1 MSSYQAL
8 SFFLADAAHKVTQ
21 GFSTPQA
28 NLSKTPL
35 LPQAPSS
42 FVLHVKRKYKKTP
55 TVEFEVRRSDR
66 LKKLHKDSRKNHVC
80 TRIVYLALLS
90 PFHAEQGSQ
99 EAEQL
104 LWST

>member
-8 SFFLADAAHKVTQ
+8 SFFLADVADRATQ

-35 LPQAPSS
+35 LPQAPSTS
-42 FVLHVKRKYKKTP
+42 VLHVKRKYKKTP
-55 TVEFEVRRSDR
+55 TVEFKVQRSDR

-80 TRIVYLALLS
+80 TRSVYLVLMS
-90 PFHAEQGSQ
+90 PFHVEQGSQ